1 MTEMALILPLLLL
14 ILLGIVE
21 TGRIFHSYLVVTE
34 VARDAVRYVSIGAA
48 DSAVDEAIQE
58 DIGTLDS
65 ARLTYTITPPPH
77 QRRSG
82 QPVTVRVE
90 YPVQLITPV
99 LSSLLPNP
107 LVVESAVTMRKE

>member
-1 MTEMALILPLLLL
+1 MTEMALVLPLLLL
-14 ILLGIVE
+14 LLLGIVE

-34 VARDAVRYVSIGAA
+34 VARDAVRYVSIGAT
-48 DSAVDEAIQE
+48 DSEVDAAIEAG
-58 DIGTLDS
+58 IGTLDS
-65 ARLTYTITPPPH
+65 TRLTYTITPMPS
-77 QRRSG
+77 QRRPG

-90 YPVQLITPV
+90 YPVELITPV